1 MLDLTRY
8 RHVIWDWNGTLLDDV
23 DCARG
28 VVDRM
33 LRRRGLPG
41 LTRERYQEN
50 FRFPIQD
57 YYAAVGFDFA
67 VDPFPE
73 LALEFHADYAPR
85 SRECVLQP
93 HTIETLQHLRQTGIG
108 QSVLSAAEQTDLERH
123 IEFFGL
129 GHYFTHLVG
138 IDDQHGGSKELH
150 GQRWLTQLPH
160 GPTEVVLVGDT
171 KHDVDVAEALGV
183 DCVLVANGHQPRG
196 RLEQCGAPIV
206 DRLDQLWSPR

>member
-41 LTRERYQEN
+41 LTPERYQEN

-57 YYAAVGFDFA
+57 YYAAVGFDFE

-73 LALEFHADYAPR
+73 LALEFHADYGPR

-93 HTIETLQHLRQTGIG
+93 RTIETLQHLRQTGIG
-108 QSVLSAAEQTDLERH
+108 
-123 IEFFGL
+123 
-129 GHYFTHLVG
+129 
-138 IDDQHGGSKELH
+138 
-150 GQRWLTQLPH
+150 
-160 GPTEVVLVGDT
+160 
-171 KHDVDVAEALGV
+171 
-183 DCVLVANGHQPRG
+183 
-196 RLEQCGAPIV
+196 
-206 DRLDQLWSPR
+206 